1 MICTCRY
8 QQKSCREIYV
18 YRISSSFSDWA
29 GTEAGNQDQNT
40 VKGEGTKE
48 NTKEETAATT
58 AATSPSPQSQAAN
71 PDPPVDNF
79 SESDVQEIIGLGFSR
94 SQAVEELRRQN
105 GNKTQAMAALFVKS
119 LKM

>member
-1 MICTCRY
+1 MIA
-8 QQKSCREIYV
+8 E
-18 YRISSSFSDWA
+18 
-29 GTEAGNQDQNT
+29 GMEAGSQDPNT
-40 VKGEGTKE
+40 NKGESTKE
-48 NTKEETAATT
+48 NAKEGTAATA

-71 PDPPVDNF
+71 PDPPMDNF

-119 LKM
+119 LKILVLGLDLDVPRQILKP